1 MAHLK
6 IVLFIVLIAQFAGCA
21 TISSISDAGFPPA
34 PYAGTRQDAD
44 VAWDI
49 LVKHEK
55 YSDETP
61 ALIGVQSLLDL
72 PFAAVGDTLLLP
84 ATLRQDST
92 VAQRVDQR

>member
-1 MAHLK
+1 MAHNK
-6 IVLFIVLIAQFAGCA
+6 IVLLILFIAQFTGCA
-21 TISSISDAGFPPA
+21 TIFSISDSGFPPA

-72 PFAAVGDTLLLP
+72 PCAAVGDTLLLP
-84 ATLRQDST
+84 ATVRRNST
-92 VAQRVDQR
+92 HAQRVDQR

>member
-1 MAHLK
+1 MAHFR
-6 IVLFIVLIAQFAGCA
+6 IVLLIVVITQFIGCA
-21 TISSISDAGFPPA
+21 TISSISDSGFPPA

-72 PFAAVGDTLLLP
+72 PFAVVGDSLLLP
-84 ATLRQDST
+84 ATLRRYSPT
-92 VAQRVDQR
+92 PNRVDHR